1 LLQFAIER
9 IGVGPIYRFMSIDE
23 YPAET
28 TMQPE
33 AILKFLADSSRYLG
47 R

>member
-1 LLQFAIER
+1 LLQFGIER
-9 IGVGPIYRFMSIDE
+9 IGVGPIYTFMSMNDK
-23 YPAET
+23 PAET